1 MAEDFYKILGVK
13 RDASKE
19 EIKKAYRKLARKWH
33 PDINPGNQEAEQKF
47 KEISRAHDCL
57 GNDEKRKLYDE
68 FGEEGLHAGF
78 DAEKARQ
85 YKQWG
90 AYQQSGRA
98 SGGARPGQ
106 DFGRYQ
112 SYEDIFGGLFGFGGE
127 SRGGFRTS
135 YSAKGRDIEHDMT
148 IDLISAL
155 RGFET
160 EFSMQK
166 TKNCPQCQGTGMD
179 PNAGITT
186 CPMCGGSGRQN
197 VAEGPIQFTKPCP
210 QCKGH
215 GQTGKPCPRCSGQ
228 GQILDTERIKVS
240 IPQGVKEGSKVRVSG
255 KGEPGQ
261 DGGKPGDLYIVIH
274 VKPHPVLN
282 REGDNI
288 SMEVPITVAEAM
300 AGGTITVPTVDGQV
314 NVKVPPKS
322 QSGQILRLKG
332 KGAMNIKTKKRGDLM
347 VKLIVKV
354 PRTDDREVLQAAE
367 KMSGYYKEDLRQ
379 GIRL

>member
-1 MAEDFYKILGVK
+1 M
-13 RDASKE
+13 
-19 EIKKAYRKLARKWH
+19 
-33 PDINPGNQEAEQKF
+33 
-47 KEISRAHDCL
+47 
-57 GNDEKRKLYDE
+57 
-68 FGEEGLHAGF
+68 
-78 DAEKARQ
+78 
-85 YKQWG
+85 
-90 AYQQSGRA
+90 
-98 SGGARPGQ
+98 
-106 DFGRYQ
+106 
-112 SYEDIFGGLFGFGGE
+112 
-127 SRGGFRTS
+127 
-135 YSAKGRDIEHDMT
+135 
-148 IDLISAL
+148 
-155 RGFET
+155 
-160 EFSMQK
+160 
-166 TKNCPQCQGTGMD
+166 
-179 PNAGITT
+179 
-186 CPMCGGSGRQN
+186 
-197 VAEGPIQFTKPCP
+197 
-210 QCKGH
+210 
-215 GQTGKPCPRCSGQ
+215 
-228 GQILDTERIKVS
+228 
-240 IPQGVKEGSKVRVSG
+240 KEGSKVRVSG